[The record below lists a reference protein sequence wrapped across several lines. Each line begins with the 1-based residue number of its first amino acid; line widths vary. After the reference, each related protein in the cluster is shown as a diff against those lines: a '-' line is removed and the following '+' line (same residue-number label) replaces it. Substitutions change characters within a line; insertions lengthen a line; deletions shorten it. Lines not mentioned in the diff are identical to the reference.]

1 MYQKNFFQLLLLLLL
16 LLKLLLLLMEQME
29 RLGDFSNTQPHAT
42 YVVLTHGLSNS
53 WTFLSQLMN
62 LDVDQLQPL
71 ENCIRHQIIPSLTEE
86 VHQGI

>member
-42 YVVLTHGLSNS
+42 YVALTHGLSNS